1 MEPRFHRPGNEDPA
15 LPSRFSAGGPPRAA
29 NIQAM
34 NSATAPEAM
43 RPASEFESGS
53 HATGKGQVVA
63 WAAWDW
69 GSAAFNA
76 VMTTFVFTVYLT
88 SKAFGG
94 EDEASAVLG
103 SALAIAGAAIALLA
117 PVTGQRSDSGG
128 RRKLWL
134 GVNTAAVALLTG
146 LCFFVFPRP
155 EFLLLGV
162 TLIAL
167 GNVFFEFAG
176 VNYNAMLAQIST
188 PANIGKISGFGWA
201 SGYLG
206 GIVAL
211 LIVLQL
217 FVQPSF
223 EWFGAST
230 EESLNIRLV
239 AVFSA
244 LWFLVFAIPVM
255 LAVPEVPKAR
265 QSGLGFF
272 ASYSLLVRRIRAIYR
287 TSPHTIYFLLASAI
301 FRDGLAAVFTF
312 GGIIAAGTFGFE
324 LKQVIFFAIFGNV
337 VAAVGALLGGLLD
350 DRVGPKAVIIG
361 SLIGLLIAGS
371 VLLALGNGN
380 YSFFGMDW
388 AGSTTFWVFGLFLCL
403 FVGPAQSSSRAYLAR
418 LAPHG
423 ESGELFGLYAT
434 TGRAVSFLAPALF
447 TLCIAVATPLVAPGE
462 AQRWGIL
469 GIMVVLLAG
478 LLVMLP
484 VKPPG
489 RTEIA
494 VVPGA

>member
-1 MEPRFHRPGNEDPA
+1 M
-15 LPSRFSAGGPPRAA
+15 
-29 NIQAM
+29 Q
-34 NSATAPEAM
+34 
-43 RPASEFESGS
+43 PASELESGTRS
-53 HATGKGQVVA
+53 SSKGQVLA
-63 WAAWDW
+63 WASWDW

-94 EDEASAVLG
+94 EDNASAVLG
-103 SALAIAGAAIALLA
+103 AALAVGGLAIALLA
-117 PVTGQRSDSGG
+117 PVTGQRSDAGG

-134 GVNTAAVALLTG
+134 GVNSAAVAILTA

-162 TLIAL
+162 SLIAL

-176 VNYNAMLAQIST
+176 VNYNAMLAQVST
-188 PANIGKISGFGWA
+188 PQNIGKVSGFGWGA
-201 SGYLG
+201 GYLG

-217 FVQPSF
+217 FVQPAF
-223 EWFGAST
+223 NWFGSST
-230 EESLNIRLV
+230 QDSLNIRLV

-244 LWFLVFAIPVM
+244 VWFFVFALPV
-255 LAVPEVPKAR
+255 LFAVPELPRAA
-265 QSGLGFF
+265 QSTRLGFL
-272 ASYSLLVRRIRAIYR
+272 ASYGLLFRRIKAIYA
-287 TSPHTIYFLLASAI
+287 TSPHTIYFLLASAV

-312 GGIIAAGTFGFE
+312 GGVIAAGTFGFA
-324 LKQVIFFAIFGNV
+324 LPQVIFFAIFGNV
-337 VAAVGALLGGLLD
+337 VAAVGAVIGGFLD
-350 DRVGPKAVIIG
+350 DKVGPKAIITG
-361 SLIGLLIAGS
+361 SLVGLLVAGTAIL
-371 VLLALGNGN
+371 VLGNGN
-380 YSFFGMDW
+380 YSFFGMQW
-388 AGSTTFWVFGLFLCL
+388 AGTTTFWVFGLFLCL

-447 TLCIAVATPLVAPGE
+447 TLCITLATPLVPAGQ

-478 LLVMLP
+478 LLVLLP
-484 VKPPG
+484 VKSPAKAP
-489 RTEIA
+489 IA
-494 VVPGA
+494 VVPAV

>member
-1 MEPRFHRPGNEDPA
+1 MDTAAVPNTPG
-15 LPSRFSAGGPPRAA
+15 
-29 NIQAM
+29 
-34 NSATAPEAM
+34 
-43 RPASEFESGS
+43 PASELAAGTTAS
-53 HATGKGQVVA
+53 TKGRILA
-63 WAAWDW
+63 WASWDW

-88 SKAFGG
+88 SNAFGG
-94 EDEASAVLG
+94 EDAASAALG
-103 SALAIAGAAIALLA
+103 AALAIAGAAIALLA
-117 PVTGQRSDSGG
+117 PVTGQRSDAGG

-134 GVNTAAVALLTG
+134 GVNTALVAVLTA

-188 PANIGKISGFGWA
+188 PANIGKVSGFGWGM
-201 SGYLG
+201 GYLG

-211 LIVLQL
+211 LAVLQL

-223 EWFGAST
+223 DWFGAQT
-230 EESLNIRLV
+230 EEGLNIRLV

-244 LWFLVFAIPVM
+244 LWFFIFALPV
-255 LAVPEVPKAR
+255 LFAVPELPAQPAR
-265 QSGLGFF
+265 ERLGFL
-272 ASYSLLVRRIRAIYR
+272 ASYRQLFRRIGAIYK

-312 GGIIAAGTFGFE
+312 GGVIAAGTFGFE
-324 LKQVIFFAIFGNV
+324 LREVIFFAIFGNV
-337 VAAVGALLGGLLD
+337 VAAVGAIIGGLLD
-350 DRVGPKAVIIG
+350 DRIGPKAVIIL
-361 SLIGLLIAGS
+361 SLVGLLVAGTAIL
-371 VLLALGNGN
+371 VLGNGSYN
-380 YSFFGMDW
+380 FFGSPW
-388 AGSTTFWVFGLFLCL
+388 TGGSTFWTFGLLLCL
-403 FVGPAQSSSRAYLAR
+403 FVGPAQASSRAYLAR
-418 LAPHG
+418 LAPEG

-434 TGRAVSFLAPALF
+434 TGRAVSFLAPTLF
-447 TLCIAVATPLVAPGE
+447 TLCITIATPLVAAGE

-478 LLVMLP
+478 LLVILP
-484 VKPPG
+484 VKAPAD
-489 RTEIA
+489 TAIA
-494 VVPGA
+494 VVPAR

>member
-1 MEPRFHRPGNEDPA
+1 
-15 LPSRFSAGGPPRAA
+15 
-29 NIQAM
+29 M
-34 NSATAPEAM
+34 NSAAAPQAM
-43 RPASEFESGS
+43 RASSELESGS
-53 HATGKGQVVA
+53 QASHKGRILA

-94 EDEASAVLG
+94 EDQASAVLG
-103 SALAIAGAAIALLA
+103 GALAIAGAAIALLA
-117 PVTGQRSDSGG
+117 PVTGQRSDTGG

-134 GVNTAAVALLTG
+134 GVNTAAVALLTA

-188 PANIGKISGFGWA
+188 PQNIGKVSGFGWGM
-201 SGYLG
+201 GYLG

-211 LIVLQL
+211 LLVLQL

-230 EESLNIRLV
+230 EDGLNIRLV

-244 LWFLVFAIPVM
+244 LWLLIFALPV
-255 LAVPEVPKAR
+255 LFAVPELPRTR
-265 QSGLGFF
+265 QGAGLGFL
-272 ASYSLLVRRIRAIYR
+272 ASYGLLVRRIKAIYR
-287 TSPHTIYFLLASAI
+287 TSPHTIYFLLASAV

-324 LKQVIFFAIFGNV
+324 LKDVIFFAIFGNV
-337 VAAVGALLGGLLD
+337 VAAVGAIAGGFLD
-350 DRVGPKAVIIG
+350 DRVGPKSVIIW
-361 SLIGLLIAGS
+361 SLIGLLLAGS
-371 VLLALGNGN
+371 VIVVLGNGS
-380 YSFFGMDW
+380 YSFFGMEW
-388 AGSTTFWVFGLFLCL
+388 AGTTTFWIFGLFLCL
-403 FVGPAQSSSRAYLAR
+403 FVGPAQSSSRAFLAR
-418 LAPHG
+418 LAPQG

-447 TLCIAVATPLVAPGE
+447 TLCIAVAAPLVEPGE

-478 LLVMLP
+478 LLLLLP
-484 VKPPG
+484 VKAPDE
-489 RTEIA
+489 TEIA
-494 VVPGA
+494 VVPAA

>member
-1 MEPRFHRPGNEDPA
+1 MNPVTASPA
-15 LPSRFSAGGPPRAA
+15 TQPPS
-29 NIQAM
+29 
-34 NSATAPEAM
+34 EL
-43 RPASEFESGS
+43 ESGTLAAS
-53 HATGKGQVVA
+53 KGKVLA

-88 SKAFGG
+88 SNAFGG
-94 EDEASAVLG
+94 EDQASAVLG
-103 SALAIAGAAIALLA
+103 GALAIAGAAIALLA
-117 PVTGQRSDSGG
+117 PVTGQRSDTGG

-134 GVNTAAVALLTG
+134 GVNTAAVAVLTG

-188 PANIGKISGFGWA
+188 PKNIGKVSGFGWGM
-201 SGYLG
+201 GYLG

-223 EWFGAST
+223 AWFGAST
-230 EESLNIRLV
+230 EDSLNIRLV

-244 LWFLVFAIPVM
+244 LWFFIFALPV
-255 LAVPEVPKAR
+255 LFAVPELPRPKQAAK
-265 QSGLGFF
+265 LGFL
-272 ASYSLLVRRIRAIYR
+272 ASYGLLVRRIKAIYR
-287 TSPHTIYFLLASAI
+287 TSPHTIFFLLASAI

-324 LKQVIFFAIFGNV
+324 LKEVIFFAIFGNI
-337 VAAVGALLGGLLD
+337 VAAVGAMIGGFLD
-350 DRVGPKAVIIG
+350 DRIGPKAVIIG
-361 SLIGLLIAGS
+361 SLVGLLVAGT
-371 VLLALGNGN
+371 VILVLGNGS
-380 YSFFGMDW
+380 YVFFGQAW
-388 AGSTTFWVFGLFLCL
+388 AGATTFWVFGLFLCL

-434 TGRAVSFLAPALF
+434 TGRAVSFLAPTLF
-447 TLCIAVATPLVAPGE
+447 TLCIAVASPLVAPGE

-478 LLVMLP
+478 LLVLLP

-489 RTEIA
+489 KVEIA
-494 VVPGA
+494 VVPAA

>member
-1 MEPRFHRPGNEDPA
+1 
-15 LPSRFSAGGPPRAA
+15 
-29 NIQAM
+29 M
-34 NSATAPEAM
+34 NSATASEATQ
-43 RPASEFESGS
+43 PPSELELGS
-53 HATGKGQVVA
+53 RVVRKGRVLA

-88 SKAFGG
+88 SDAFGG
-94 EDEASAVLG
+94 EDRTSAVLG
-103 SALAIAGAAIALLA
+103 AALAIAGVAIALLA
-117 PVTGQRSDSGG
+117 PVTGQRSDLGG

-134 GVNTAAVALLTG
+134 GVNSTAVAVLTA
-146 LCFFVFPRP
+146 LCFFVFPSQ

-167 GNVFFEFAG
+167 ANVFFEFAG
-176 VNYNAMLAQIST
+176 VNYNAMLAQVSN
-188 PANIGKISGFGWA
+188 PRNIGKVSGFGWGM
-201 SGYLG
+201 GYLG

-223 EWFGAST
+223 DWFGSST

-244 LWFLVFAIPVM
+244 LWFFVFALPV
-255 LAVPEVPKAR
+255 LFAVPELPKPSR
-265 QSGLGFF
+265 GVTPGFL
-272 ASYSLLVRRIRAIYR
+272 ASYGLLIRRIRAIYK

-324 LKQVIFFAIFGNV
+324 LKEVIFFAIFGNV
-337 VAAVGALLGGLLD
+337 VAAVGAMIGGFLD

-361 SLIGLLIAGS
+361 SLVGLLIAGT
-371 VLLALGNGN
+371 VILVLGNGS
-380 YSFFGMDW
+380 YVVFGSAW
-388 AGSTTFWVFGLFLCL
+388 QGSTTFWVFGLFLCL

-418 LAPHG
+418 LAPDG

-434 TGRAVSFLAPALF
+434 TGRAVSFLAPTLF
-447 TLCIAVATPLVAPGE
+447 TLCITVAAPLVSQGQ

-478 LLVMLP
+478 LLVLLP

-489 RTEIA
+489 KAQIA
-494 VVPGA
+494 VVPAA

>member
-1 MEPRFHRPGNEDPA
+1 
-15 LPSRFSAGGPPRAA
+15 
-29 NIQAM
+29 M

-43 RPASEFESGS
+43 RPASELESGS
-53 HATGKGQVVA
+53 HATGKGKVLA

-103 SALAIAGAAIALLA
+103 GALAIAGAAIALLA
-117 PVTGQRSDSGG
+117 PVTGQRSDTGG

-155 EFLLLGV
+155 DFLILGV

-176 VNYNAMLAQIST
+176 VNYNAMLTQIST
-188 PANIGKISGFGWA
+188 PRNIGKVSGFGWGM
-201 SGYLG
+201 GYLG

-223 EWFGAST
+223 AWFGAT
-230 EESLNIRLV
+230 TADSLNIRLV

-244 LWFLVFAIPVM
+244 LWFSVFALPV
-255 LAVPEVPKAR
+255 LFAVPELPRAEDRAR
-265 QSGLGFF
+265 LGFF
-272 ASYSLLVRRIRAIYR
+272 ASYGLLVRRIKAIYR

-324 LKQVIFFAIFGNV
+324 LSKGIFFAIFGNV
-337 VAAVGALLGGLLD
+337 VAAAGAIIGGFLD
-350 DRVGPKAVIIG
+350 DRIGPKAVIVL
-361 SLIGLLIAGS
+361 SLVGLLVAGS
-371 VLLALGNGN
+371 AILVLGNGN
-380 YSFFGMDW
+380 YSVFGMEW

-434 TGRAVSFLAPALF
+434 TGRAVSFQ
-447 TLCIAVATPLVAPGE
+447 I
-462 AQRWGIL
+462 
-469 GIMVVLLAG
+469 
-478 LLVMLP
+478 
-484 VKPPG
+484 G
-489 RTEIA
+489 RA
-494 VVPGA
+494 HV

>member
-1 MEPRFHRPGNEDPA
+1 
-15 LPSRFSAGGPPRAA
+15 
-29 NIQAM
+29 M
-34 NSATAPEAM
+34 NSAPAPEAI
-43 RPASEFESGS
+43 RPPSDLESGS
-53 HATGKGQVVA
+53 QATTKGRVLA

-94 EDEASAVLG
+94 EDQASAVLG
-103 SALAIAGAAIALLA
+103 GALAIAGAAIALLA
-117 PVTGQRSDSGG
+117 PVTGQRSDAGG
-128 RRKLWL
+128 RRRLWL

-176 VNYNAMLAQIST
+176 VNYNAMLAQVST
-188 PANIGKISGFGWA
+188 QKNIGKVSGFGWGM
-201 SGYLG
+201 GYLG

-211 LIVLQL
+211 LLVLQL

-223 EWFGAST
+223 DWFGSST
-230 EESLNIRLV
+230 EDSLNIRLV

-244 LWFLVFAIPVM
+244 LWFAIFALPV
-255 LAVPEVPKAR
+255 LFAVPELPKSKQGA
-265 QSGLGFF
+265 GMGFL
-272 ASYSLLVRRIRAIYR
+272 ASYGLLVRRIRAIYK

-324 LKQVIFFAIFGNV
+324 LKEVIFFAIFGNV
-337 VAAVGALLGGLLD
+337 VAAVGALLGGVLD
-350 DRVGPKAVIIG
+350 DRIGPKAVIIG
-361 SLIGLLIAGS
+361 SLIGLLIAGTTIL
-371 VLLALGNGN
+371 VLGSG
-380 YSFFGMDW
+380 SHVFFGTEW
-388 AGSTTFWVFGLFLCL
+388 AGTTTFWVFGLFLCL

-447 TLCIAVATPLVAPGE
+447 TLCIAVAAPLVPAGE

-478 LLVMLP
+478 LLVLLP
-484 VKPPG
+484 VSPPG
-489 RTEIA
+489 KVENA
-494 VVPGA
+494 VIPEA

>member
-1 MEPRFHRPGNEDPA
+1 
-15 LPSRFSAGGPPRAA
+15 
-29 NIQAM
+29 M
-34 NSATAPEAM
+34 NSASAPRAM
-43 RPASEFESGS
+43 QPSSELASGNQASS
-53 HATGKGQVVA
+53 KGRILA
-63 WAAWDW
+63 WASWDW

-88 SKAFGG
+88 SNAFGG
-94 EDEASAVLG
+94 KDEASAVLG
-103 SALAIAGAAIALLA
+103 GALAVAGLAIALLA
-117 PVTGQRSDSGG
+117 PVTGQRSDAGG

-134 GVNTAAVALLTG
+134 GVNTAAVAVLTG
-146 LCFFVFPRP
+146 LCFFVFPQP

-188 PANIGKISGFGWA
+188 PRNIGKVSGLGWGA
-201 SGYLG
+201 GYLG

-230 EESLNIRLV
+230 QDSLNIRLV

-244 LWFLVFAIPVM
+244 LWFFIFALPV
-255 LAVPEVPKAR
+255 LFAVPELPRTGQGAR
-265 QSGLGFF
+265 LGIV
-272 ASYSLLVRRIRAIYR
+272 ASYRLLFRRIRAIYA
-287 TSPHTIYFLLASAI
+287 TSPHTIYFLLASAV

-324 LKQVIFFAIFGNV
+324 LSQVIFFAIFGNV
-337 VAAVGALLGGLLD
+337 VAAVGAVIGGFLD
-350 DRVGPKAVIIG
+350 DRAGPKAVIIG
-361 SLIGLLIAGS
+361 SLAGLLVAGT
-371 VLLALGNGN
+371 VILVLGNGD
-380 YSFFGMDW
+380 YSFFGMEW

-447 TLCIAVATPLVAPGE
+447 TLCITVATPLVAPGE

-478 LLVMLP
+478 LLVLLP
-484 VKPPG
+484 VKSPDKAP
-489 RTEIA
+489 IA
-494 VVPGA
+494 VVPSS

>member
-1 MEPRFHRPGNEDPA
+1 M
-15 LPSRFSAGGPPRAA
+15 
-29 NIQAM
+29 Q
-34 NSATAPEAM
+34 
-43 RPASEFESGS
+43 PASELETGS
-53 HATGKGQVVA
+53 RSSSKGRVLA
-63 WAAWDW
+63 WASWDW

-94 EDEASAVLG
+94 EDNASAVLG
-103 SALAIAGAAIALLA
+103 AALAVGGFAIALLA
-117 PVTGQRSDSGG
+117 PVTGQRSDAGG

-134 GVNTAAVALLTG
+134 GVNSAAVAILTA
-146 LCFFVFPRP
+146 LCFFVLPRP
-155 EFLLLGV
+155 EFLLLGAS
-162 TLIAL
+162 LIAL

-176 VNYNAMLAQIST
+176 VNYNAMLAQVST
-188 PANIGKISGFGWA
+188 PKNIGKVSGFGWGA
-201 SGYLG
+201 GYLG

-217 FVQPSF
+217 FVQPAF

-230 EESLNIRLV
+230 QDSLNIRLV

-244 LWFLVFAIPVM
+244 LWFFVFALPV
-255 LAVPEVPKAR
+255 LFAVPELPRPAQATR
-265 QSGLGFF
+265 LGFL
-272 ASYSLLVRRIRAIYR
+272 ASYRLLLRRIKAIYA
-287 TSPHTIYFLLASAI
+287 TSPHTIYFLLASAV

-312 GGIIAAGTFGFE
+312 GGIIAAGTFGFA
-324 LKQVIFFAIFGNV
+324 LSQVIFFAIFGNV
-337 VAAVGALLGGLLD
+337 VAAVGAVIGGFLD
-350 DRVGPKAVIIG
+350 DKVGPKGVITS
-361 SLIGLLIAGS
+361 SLVGLLVAGTAIL
-371 VLLALGNGN
+371 VLGNGN
-380 YSFFGMDW
+380 YSFLGMQW

-434 TGRAVSFLAPALF
+434 SGRAVSFLAPALF
-447 TLCIAVATPLVAPGE
+447 TLCIALATPLVPAGE

-478 LLVMLP
+478 LLVLLP
-484 VKPPG
+484 VKPP
-489 RTEIA
+489 EKAPIA
-494 VVPGA
+494 VVPAS

>member
-1 MEPRFHRPGNEDPA
+1 M
-15 LPSRFSAGGPPRAA
+15 
-29 NIQAM
+29 Q
-34 NSATAPEAM
+34 
-43 RPASEFESGS
+43 PASELE
-53 HATGKGQVVA
+53 TGPGKSSKGRVLA
-63 WAAWDW
+63 WASWDW

-94 EDEASAVLG
+94 EDNASAVLG
-103 SALAIAGAAIALLA
+103 AALAVAGFAIALLA
-117 PVTGQRSDSGG
+117 PVTGQRSDAGG

-134 GVNTAAVALLTG
+134 GVNSAAVAILTA
-146 LCFFVFPRP
+146 LCFFVFPHP

-162 TLIAL
+162 SLIAL

-176 VNYNAMLAQIST
+176 VNYNAMLAQVST
-188 PANIGKISGFGWA
+188 PHNIGKVSGFGWGA
-201 SGYLG
+201 GYLG

-217 FVQPSF
+217 FVQPAF
-223 EWFGAST
+223 DWFGAST
-230 EESLNIRLV
+230 QDSLNIRLV

-244 LWFLVFAIPVM
+244 LWFLVFALPV
-255 LAVPEVPKAR
+255 LFAVPELPRSAQAAR
-265 QSGLGFF
+265 LGFF
-272 ASYSLLVRRIRAIYR
+272 ASYGLLFRRIKAIYA
-287 TSPHTIYFLLASAI
+287 TSPHTIYFLLASAV

-312 GGIIAAGTFGFE
+312 GGIIAAGTFGFA
-324 LKQVIFFAIFGNV
+324 LSQVIFFAIFGNV
-337 VAAVGALLGGLLD
+337 VAAVGAVIGGFLD
-350 DRVGPKAVIIG
+350 DKVGPKAVITG
-361 SLIGLLIAGS
+361 SLVGLLIAGTAIL
-371 VLLALGNGN
+371 VLGNGDN
-380 YSFFGMDW
+380 VFFGMQW

-403 FVGPAQSSSRAYLAR
+403 FVGPAQSASRAYLAR

-447 TLCIAVATPLVAPGE
+447 TLCITVATPLVPAGQ

-478 LLVMLP
+478 LLVLLP
-484 VKPPG
+484 VKSPEKAP
-489 RTEIA
+489 IA
-494 VVPGA
+494 VVPAS

>member
-1 MEPRFHRPGNEDPA
+1 MNTASAPG
-15 LPSRFSAGGPPRAA
+15 
-29 NIQAM
+29 AM
-34 NSATAPEAM
+34 Q
-43 RPASEFESGS
+43 PASELESGH
-53 HATGKGQVVA
+53 HASSKGRILA
-63 WAAWDW
+63 WASWDW

-88 SKAFGG
+88 SNAFGG
-94 EDEASAVLG
+94 EDQASAVLG
-103 SALAIAGAAIALLA
+103 GALAVAGFAIAVLA
-117 PVTGQRSDSGG
+117 PVTGQRSDAGG

-134 GVNTAAVALLTG
+134 GINTAAVAILTA

-162 TLIAL
+162 SLIAL

-188 PANIGKISGFGWA
+188 PRNIGKVSGFGWGA
-201 SGYLG
+201 GYLG

-211 LIVLQL
+211 LVVLQL

-230 EESLNIRLV
+230 EDSLNIRLV
-239 AVFSA
+239 ALFSA
-244 LWFLVFAIPVM
+244 LWFFIFALPV
-255 LAVPEVPKAR
+255 LFAVPELPRTGQAAR
-265 QSGLGFF
+265 LGFL
-272 ASYSLLVRRIRAIYR
+272 ASYGLLARRIKAIYA
-287 TSPHTIYFLLASAI
+287 TSPHTIYFLLASAV

-324 LKQVIFFAIFGNV
+324 LSQVIFFAIFGNV
-337 VAAVGALLGGLLD
+337 VAAVGAMIGGFLD
-350 DRVGPKAVIIG
+350 DRVGPKAVIVG
-361 SLIGLLIAGS
+361 SLVGLLIAGT
-371 VLLALGNGN
+371 VILVLGNGD
-380 YSFFGMDW
+380 YVFFGMDW

-447 TLCIAVATPLVAPGE
+447 TLCITVATPLVAAGQ

-478 LLVMLP
+478 LLVLLP
-484 VKPPG
+484 VKSPG
-489 RTEIA
+489 KASIA
-494 VVPGA
+494 VVPAT

>member
-1 MEPRFHRPGNEDPA
+1 MNC
-15 LPSRFSAGGPPRAA
+15 AA
-29 NIQAM
+29 
-34 NSATAPEAM
+34 APEAIQ
-43 RPASEFESGS
+43 PASELESGS
-53 HATGKGQVVA
+53 GVSRGRILA

-69 GSAAFNA
+69 GSAAFTA

-88 SKAFGG
+88 SSAFGG
-94 EDEASAVLG
+94 KDQASAALG
-103 SALAIAGAAIALLA
+103 GALAVAGAAVALLA
-117 PVTGQRSDSGG
+117 PVTGQRSDTGG

-146 LCFFVFPRP
+146 LCFFVLPRP

-188 PANIGKISGFGWA
+188 PKNIGTVSGFGWGM
-201 SGYLG
+201 GYLG

-217 FVQPSF
+217 FVQPGF
-223 EWFGAST
+223 AWFGAST
-230 EESLNIRLV
+230 DDGLNIRLV

-244 LWFLVFAIPVM
+244 LWLAIFAIPV
-255 LAVPEVPKAR
+255 LVAVPEVPRTKQGA
-265 QSGLGFF
+265 GLGFL
-272 ASYSLLVRRIRAIYR
+272 ASYGLLIRRIKALYQ
-287 TSPHTIYFLLASAI
+287 TSPHTIYFLLASAV

-324 LKQVIFFAIFGNV
+324 LKEVIVFAIFGNV
-337 VAAVGALLGGLLD
+337 VAAVGAIIGGFLD
-350 DRVGPKAVIIG
+350 DSVGPKAVIVG
-361 SLIGLLIAGS
+361 SLTGLLVAGS
-371 VLLALGNGN
+371 VILILGGGN
-380 YSFFGMDW
+380 HVFFGMDW
-388 AGSTTFWVFGLFLCL
+388 AGATTFWIFGLFLCL
-403 FVGPAQSSSRAYLAR
+403 FVGPAQSASRAYLAR
-418 LAPHG
+418 LAPNG

-447 TLCIAVATPLVAPGE
+447 TLCITVAAPLVAPGE

-478 LLVMLP
+478 LLVLLP
-484 VKPPG
+484 VKAPG
-489 RTEIA
+489 KS
-494 VVPGA
+494 